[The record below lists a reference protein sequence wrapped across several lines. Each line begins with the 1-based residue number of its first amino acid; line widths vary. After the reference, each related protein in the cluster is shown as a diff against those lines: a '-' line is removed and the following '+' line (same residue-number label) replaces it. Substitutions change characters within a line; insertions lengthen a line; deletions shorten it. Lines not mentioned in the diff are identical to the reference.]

1 MTAITRPA
9 EYAKAIVGA
18 LVAAAS
24 AGIPVIDD
32 GLSPSEVLI
41 IAVAA
46 LTAFGAVWAIPNA
59 APAPVEGEYEGR
71 HRDG

>member
-1 MTAITRPA
+1 MKRAAFLIAFGVATM
-9 EYAKAIVGA
+9 VGGGH
-18 LVAAAS
+18 VSAS
-24 AGIPVIDD
+24 GIPVIDD
-32 GLSPSEVLI
+32 GLSPSEVLV

-46 LTAFGAVWAIPNA
+46 LTAFGAVWAVPNA

>member
-1 MTAITRPA
+1 MTALTHPA

-59 APAPVEGEYEGR
+59 APPADGEYEGR